1 MGSSSGSAGQ
11 STGQATSGF
20 TNAGN
25 NSSSQSTAAPS
36 NASTPA
42 QFQAASYPELN
53 LANQLA
59 SGYQQVFGRDADAGG
74 LNYWTGRLG
83 GQNLSQGEVNRYLLG
98 GAQGEDVKGG
108 SDYALSLTGGRPQPG
123 KAFYQPIYSP
133 TYSNYSMNQGFY
145 SPGYDVFGG
154 GGGFYNPFSYN
165 SSPIMPFGMPN
176 TPFNPGGPA
185 GPGPSGD
192 VSAPPPSISQSIGRL
207 GGILNRGFEGARGRL
222 GNYIE
227 FAEGGEVDKDED
239 DDDDKGIAGALRK

>member
-185 GPGPSGD
+185 GPGT
-192 VSAPPPSISQSIGRL
+192 PPVTFNPGFGGGAERSDGIRSPFL
-207 GGILNRGFEGARGRL
+207 GGMGRTRNSL
-222 GNYIE
+222 FE
-227 FAEGGEVDKDED
+227 FAEGGEVDEDED

>member
-25 NSSSQSTAAPS
+25 NSQSTAAPA
-36 NASTPA
+36 NVSTPA

-74 LNYWTGRLG
+74 LNYWTERLG
-83 GQNLSQGEVNRYLLG
+83 GQNLSQGEVNRFLLG

-123 KAFYQPIYSP
+123 RAFYQPIYSP
-133 TYSNYSMNQGFY
+133 TYSNYSMNRGFY
-145 SPGYDVFGG
+145 SPGYDAFGG

-176 TPFNPGGPA
+176 NPYNPGMVAGPGTPPATFNPGFGGGVAERSDGIRSPF
-185 GPGPSGD
+185 
-192 VSAPPPSISQSIGRL
+192 L
-207 GGILNRGFEGARGRL
+207 GGMGQTRNSM
-222 GNYIE
+222 IE
-227 FAEGGEVDKDED
+227 FAEGGEVDD
-239 DDDDKGIAGALRK
+239 GIAGALYK